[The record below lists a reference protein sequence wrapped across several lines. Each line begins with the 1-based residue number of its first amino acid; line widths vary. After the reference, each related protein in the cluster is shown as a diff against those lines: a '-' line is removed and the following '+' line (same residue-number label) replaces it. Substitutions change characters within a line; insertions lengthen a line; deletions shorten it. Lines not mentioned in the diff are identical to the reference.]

1 MRIEILRS
9 VMVSGEPVSAGSILE
24 ATPADANLLIGM
36 NKAQLA
42 PEPAPEPAVEPA
54 LTSEAPKRPR
64 KPTPTPTAEEA

>member
-42 PEPAPEPAVEPA
+42 PEPEPAPEP
-54 LTSEAPKRPR
+54 EAPKRGR
-64 KPTPTPTAEEA
+64 KPTPTPEEAQS